1 MKNLRQV
8 LKQGEAAVQHYL
20 KFNKIEDIAMDCYQG
35 VYVNDEI
42 AGVGTGRGLER
53 KMSVTT
59 ADGVQRSLLF
69 DAIEMMDT
77 FVPLEE

>member
-1 MKNLRQV
+1 
-8 LKQGEAAVQHYL
+8 
-20 KFNKIEDIAMDCYQG
+20 
-35 VYVNDEI
+35 
-42 AGVGTGRGLER
+42 
-53 KMSVTT
+53 MSVTT